1 MHCLYRFIDTQ
12 PFGTGVLNVG
22 DIISTVN
29 NLYRLYTNMLAS
41 VRLESEVIKRVRRVR
56 SASE

>member
-12 PFGTGVLNVG
+12 PFGTEVLNVG